1 MLATYTP
8 ASTGVSLPAVV
19 PLTGAS
25 GPRVLVLLDPD
36 TARPQVLTHIE
47 ATGVKPSL
55 IVLLWVVTPGELLT
69 WGALAAEPVADRTG
83 AMLAALGERM
93 ARARRRLAP
102 LQWACQ
108 RAEIPVQVQIAHGTV
123 MESLVKAVHDARID
137 RVIVPAHDEVVR
149 GQPARPLVEAL
160 ARRLTCAVEL
170 LPSAVD

>member
-47 ATGVKPSL
+47 ATGVTPSL

-102 LQWACQ
+102 LQWACRQ
-108 RAEIPVQVQIAHGTV
+108 RRDPGAGADRPRDGHGIAGQ
-123 MESLVKAVHDARID
+123 SRPRCPD
-137 RVIVPAHDEVVR
+137 RPGD
-149 GQPARPLVEAL
+149 RP
-160 ARRLTCAVEL
+160 R
-170 LPSAVD
+170 P